1 MWERIDSL
9 AEHAPDAAALRA
21 HRLELIEGA
30 RRRAAGLAPHPDLAA
45 DESRAAASE
54 LAVLPILTRARD
66 AYDGPL
72 VVVKGPEVALD
83 YRGPRQ
89 RPFGDLDIL
98 TEDPAAAQAALL
110 AAGFVEVGDPSL
122 YEDIHHLR
130 PLWWPGLPL
139 VIELHARPKWPAR
152 STPPATAVMLATAVP
167 GRLGIAGID
176 TLPPAEHAL
185 LLAAHAWAHEPL
197 GRVGHLLDVAVTL
210 RRTDP
215 REVAALARRWRCA
228 RLWRATHAA
237 VRAVIEG
244 EGRSA
249 GVALWGRHLRSARE
263 RTVFE
268 THLQDWLSPLWGLPR
283 TSGARA
289 AVSALVEDGRREGGE
304 PWRAKLDRARVAVGN
319 AGMARSEHD
328 VALEARGHTPRG
340 KAGGA

>member
-21 HRLELIEGA
+21 HRLELIEAA
-30 RRRAAGLAPHPDLAA
+30 RRRAAGLGQHPDLAA

-54 LAVLPILTRARD
+54 LAVVQILARARD
-66 AYDGPL
+66 AYDGAL

-83 YRGPRQ
+83 YRGPRE

-98 TEDPAAAQAALL
+98 TDDPVAAQAALL
-110 AAGFVEVGDPSL
+110 ASGFVEVGDPSL

-139 VIELHARPKWPAR
+139 MVELHARPKWPYR
-152 STPPATAVMLATAVP
+152 STPPPIAELLAAAVP
-167 GRLGIAGID
+167 GRLGVAGVD

-197 GRVGHLLDVAVTL
+197 GRIGHLLDIAVTL
-210 RRTDP
+210 RRTTP
-215 REVAALARRWRCA
+215 EEVAALARRWRCA
-228 RLWRATHAA
+228 RLWRATGAA

-244 EGRSA
+244 DGRSA
-249 GVALWGRHLRSARE
+249 GVALWARHLRAARE

-268 THLQDWLSPLWGLPR
+268 SHLQDWLSPLWGLPQAR
-283 TSGARA
+283 GAGA
-289 AVSALVEDGRREGGE
+289 AVGALVEDARREGGE
-304 PWRAKLDRARVAVGN
+304 PWRAKLDRARVAVGH
-319 AGMARSEHD
+319 AGVARSEHD
-328 VALEARGHTPRG
+328 VALEARGHTPRR
-340 KAGGA
+340 KAGGT